1 VDGLKTPRIG
11 ISTLV
16 DYTYPLDML
25 LKRIRDAGFDAI
37 AFGHKITHFP
47 YLEKKRVA
55 EVMEQCAKLGL
66 YVDYIHT
73 PIDLHLDLST
83 DNEHARTATIETCKL
98 AIDAVQ
104 EMNGRAVTVHMC
116 NKEKMTESEME
127 WRVPIALDSLKILG
141 DYAAERDVL
150 FCLENLPFPLSYHR
164 VLEMVLEAYEGNS
177 VCLCLDSCHISMGNP
192 DPFYF
197 IERNVKLIKTLHL
210 SDNLGSRDLHLIP
223 YTGTFNFDRLAR
235 MLGTMGYDG
244 NVMLENSREAAMKR
258 FLSGRSAP
266 GEPHILELDDYLLKS
281 YLAAKRFQLGILE
294 ARQAKQQA
302 KREAS

>member
-1 VDGLKTPRIG
+1 MDGLKTPKIG

-25 LKRIRDAGFDAI
+25 LKCIRDAGFDAV

-55 EVMEQCAKLGL
+55 EVMEQCSKLGL

-83 DNEHARTATIETCKL
+83 DNERARAATVETCKL
-98 AIDAVQ
+98 AVDAVR
-104 EMNGRAVTVHMC
+104 EMNGRAVAVHLC

-127 WRVPIALDSLKILG
+127 SRVPVALDSIRMLG
-141 DYAAERDVL
+141 DYAAERGVI

-164 VLEMVLEAYEGNS
+164 ILEMVLEAYEGNS
-177 VCLCLDSCHISMGNP
+177 VYLCLDTCHISMGNS
-192 DPFYF
+192 DPFHF
-197 IERNVKLIKTLHL
+197 IERNIKLIKTLHL
-210 SDNLGSRDLHLIP
+210 SDNFGDRDLHLVP
-223 YTGTFNFDRLAR
+223 YTGTFNFDGLAQ
-235 MLGTMGYDG
+235 MLGKTGYDG

-281 YLAAKRFQLGILE
+281 YLAAKRFQLGMLE
-294 ARQAKQQA
+294 ARQVKQQA
-302 KREAS
+302 S